1 MNLFRICNFGFGIL
15 INIMLISL
23 LFTQPLLFASIFLA
37 LVISITFHE
46 FFHVLTAR
54 LLGDETGERMGRLTM
69 NPLVHLD
76 LWGTLAIIFIGFGW
90 GNPAPFNPYNLKN
103 QKYGPALVAFGGP
116 FSNFLLIVFFGI
128 ILKILYPIL
137 GQENYL
143 TIFLQALVGF
153 NGVLMVFNLI
163 PLPPLDGSHIL
174 KAILPERFQYINNYL
189 DQYGAKIL
197 FGLILISFIFNIS
210 IFGFIITPIIR
221 LISGILGVP
230 LL

>member
-1 MNLFRICNFGFGIL
+1 
-15 INIMLISL
+15 MLISL
-23 LFTQPLLFASIFLA
+23 LFSQPLLFVSIFFA

-46 FFHVLTAR
+46 FFHVLVAR

-90 GNPAPFNPYNLKN
+90 GKPAPFNPYNLKN

-128 ILKILYPIL
+128 ILKIVYPIL
-137 GQENYL
+137 GFDNYL

-174 KAILPERFQYINNYL
+174 RAILPNSLQYINDFL
-189 DQYGAKIL
+189 DRFGAQIL
-197 FGLILISFIFNIS
+197 FGIILISLFSNIS
-210 IFGFIITPIIR
+210 IFSYIITPIIR
-221 LISGILGVP
+221 LISMILNVP
-230 LL
+230 LF

>member
-1 MNLFRICNFGFGIL
+1 
-15 INIMLISL
+15 MLISL
-23 LFTQPLLFASIFLA
+23 LFSQPLLFVSIFLA
-37 LVISITFHE
+37 LVVSITFHE
-46 FFHVLTAR
+46 FFHVLAAR

-90 GNPAPFNPYNLKN
+90 GKPAPFNPYNLKN

-116 FSNFLLIVFFGI
+116 FSNFLLIVFFGV
-128 ILKILYPIL
+128 ILKIIYPIL
-137 GQENYL
+137 GPFNYL

-174 KAILPERFQYINNYL
+174 RAILPNSLQYINDFL
-189 DQYGAKIL
+189 DRFGAQIL
-197 FGLILISFIFNIS
+197 FVIILISLFSNIS
-210 IFGFIITPIIR
+210 IFSYIITPIIR
-221 LISGILGVP
+221 LISTILNVP
-230 LL
+230 LF